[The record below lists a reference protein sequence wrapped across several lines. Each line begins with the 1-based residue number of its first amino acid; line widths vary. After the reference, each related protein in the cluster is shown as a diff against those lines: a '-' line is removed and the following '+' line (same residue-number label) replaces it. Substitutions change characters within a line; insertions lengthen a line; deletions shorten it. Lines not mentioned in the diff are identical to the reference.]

1 MDINPEERVQNLADA
16 LSNLQIHHQAESQRS
31 ETLSADITSLRLDVN
46 NIRLT
51 LQDVTQR
58 LLLFHQQI
66 VTLQSAPPP
75 NNHPSFTDVGVMP
88 HASFSGNP
96 KEINQFLYFV
106 KDRLI
111 EVEPRFQ
118 NEKSKINWVV
128 RHFRHSNGNISEP
141 TPSYNWWMS
150 ILKENARTQELPT
163 QFASAED
170 PYVIPC
176 LYSIRT
182 FLAKLE
188 ETFADRN
195 SIEDAK
201 RALYSCKQGNMSLD
215 VFNSLFSSLVYAVDL
230 TEESR
235 CDLYKRALNPRILEI
250 AIVKDSWK
258 TADTLRKKQD
268 LAVLASN
275 ILDELNQLRS
285 NMAVRH
291 PNHRPSVP
299 PPPPVQ
305 TSTPMD
311 IDAIT
316 ASTGFT
322 FPLYRAICVKN
333 KLCQRCHK
341 AYDNTHISNRSCP
354 NTEVSMKD
362 KLDLFTRLSRDQPA
376 TQVSNINVSAVD
388 FEFNPP
394 VQSWDHLE
402 ALMDPQPLQGTSH
415 TAGAAP

>member
-16 LSNLQIHHQAESQRS
+16 LSNLQIHHQTESQRS
-31 ETLSADITSLRLDVN
+31 EALSADITSLRIDVN

-58 LLLFHQQI
+58 LLLFHQQL
-66 VTLQSAPPP
+66 VALQSVPPP
-75 NNHPSFTDVGVMP
+75 NNHPSFTNVGVMP

-118 NEKSKINWVV
+118 TEKSKINWVV

-170 PYVIPC
+170 PY
-176 LYSIRT
+176 
-182 FLAKLE
+182 
-188 ETFADRN
+188 
-195 SIEDAK
+195 
-201 RALYSCKQGNMSLD
+201 GNMSLD

-275 ILDELNQLRS
+275 ILDELNQLRN
-285 NMAVRH
+285 NMAHRQ
-291 PNHRPSVP
+291 PNYRPSVP
-299 PPPPVQ
+299 PPPPPAPA
-305 TSTPMD
+305 STPMD

-333 KLCQRCHK
+333 TLCQRCHK
-341 AYDNTHISNRSCP
+341 AYDSTHISNRSCP
-354 NTEVSMKD
+354 NVEVSMKD
-362 KLDLFTRLSRDQPA
+362 KVDLFSRLSRDQPS
-376 TQVSNINVSAVD
+376 TQVSNIGVSAINLD
-388 FEFNPP
+388 FNPSA
-394 VQSWDHLE
+394 QSWDHLSHHSIE
-402 ALMDPQPLQGTSH
+402 DLLMFGCDSEGNPLHDGNSFQISYPH
-415 TAGAAP
+415 